1 MKNTKDLIL
10 ANTFVLLLKK
20 GYDSVSISDIA
31 AKIGMSRG
39 LIYRYFDDKS
49 DLIFESC
56 KKFFLEEFLTDI
68 EEISLEQC
76 IEQFIK
82 NLKRVIKMLSEIAGE
97 TIDVLKYNLLY
108 AEVLMRDARLKNSA
122 RDWTLYLKKNV
133 LSRAKKSGEIKNLPD
148 TFIQNVFLDILSRVS
163 YFHKEPSAEYCIK
176 AIINDIRIFYK
187 LIRA

>member
-31 AKIGMSRG
+31 AKIGISRG
-39 LIYRYFDDKS
+39 LIYKYFDDKS
-49 DLIFESC
+49 ELVFESC
-56 KKFFLEEFLTDI
+56 KKFFLEEFLTDVG
-68 EEISLEQC
+68 EISLEQC

-97 TIDVLKYNLLY
+97 KIDVLKYNLLY
-108 AEVLMRDARLKNSA
+108 AEVLMRDSRLKNSA
-122 RDWTLYLKKNV
+122 REWSLFLKKNV
-133 LSRAKKSGEIKNLPD
+133 LNRARKNGEIKNISD
-148 TFIQNVFLDILSRVS
+148 VFIQNVFLDILGRVS
-163 YFHKEPSAEYCIK
+163 CLHETLPENCINS
-176 AIINDIRIFYK
+176 IIRDIRTFYK